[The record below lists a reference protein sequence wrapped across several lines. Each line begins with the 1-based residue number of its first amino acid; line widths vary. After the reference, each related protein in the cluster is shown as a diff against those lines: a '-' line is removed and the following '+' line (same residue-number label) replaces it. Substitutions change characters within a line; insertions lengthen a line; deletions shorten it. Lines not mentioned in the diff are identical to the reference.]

1 MRPQGADQGRALMR
15 QKELRDLIIREWD
28 RWLQTQSI
36 DSDGPTGRDTL
47 KFFFE
52 LQDAR
57 SPLLNFQSRGRD
69 KWKIIHTWLQ
79 SKEPV
84 SD

>member
-1 MRPQGADQGRALMR
+1 MR
-15 QKELRDLIIREWD
+15 QKEVRDLIIREWD

-69 KWKIIHTWLQ
+69 KWKIIHTWLL

-84 SD
+84 NAPH